1 MSFDEEKMND
11 STATSAL
18 TSVFVIVRRVKTM
31 AACVALFG
39 GLVIGSA
46 RAQDAAPAPPAKKTM
61 KIDGIAVQKPPQKL
75 EGVQKTVSGHVE
87 VAGGKIYYEE
97 CGSGPSAVI
106 LLHDQ
111 WLHSVTWDD
120 EWRPLCTKYHTV
132 RYDRR
137 GYGKSEAAKAAYS
150 QVEDLLA
157 VVNDR
162 KVQRAVL
169 VGSSTGAGV
178 SLDFALVHPEL
189 VEGLFLIGPIVDG
202 LPTSTEFEVR
212 AARNSAP
219 LKDGDAKAA
228 AENWSRDHYIFGEG
242 HDAERAKFLATL
254 DASLQDLKNG
264 DEFVTHG
271 SPATGTRL
279 KEIHVPTEILV
290 GEADIADVHAE
301 AGAIEEGI
309 VGAQRDVVINAGDL
323 VQLEQPDIVMEKLT
337 NFVDRQ
343 ERVAVDVPVDV
354 LQSYV
359 GTYTSR
365 DRGLTV
371 MLDGNRLMA
380 QAPGQASAQLF
391 AESRTKFFFR
401 TSDVEVEF
409 TKDPAGRV
417 RAVIYQDGETIKAVR
432 M

>member
-1 MSFDEEKMND
+1 MSSYDQKFCD
-11 STATSAL
+11 
-18 TSVFVIVRRVKTM
+18 RVM
-31 AACVALFG
+31 RVG
-39 GLVIGSA
+39 RGLVCAAAAAMMCVCAAHG
-46 RAQDAAPAPPAKKTM
+46 QDTTPPPAGKKKM
-61 KIDGIAVQKPPQKL
+61 KVDGVAVEKTPQRL

-87 VAGGKIYYEE
+87 VAGGKIDYEE
-97 CGSGPSAVI
+97 CGSGPAAVV

-120 EWRPLCTKYHTV
+120 EWRPLCAKYHTV

-137 GYGKSEAAKAAYS
+137 GYGKSEAAKASYS
-150 QVEDLLA
+150 PADDLLA
-157 VVNDR
+157 VINDR
-162 KVQRAVL
+162 KIQRAVL

-178 SLDFALVHPEL
+178 SLDFALAHPEL
-189 VEGLFLIGPIVDG
+189 LEGLFLIGPIVDG

-212 AARNSAP
+212 MARNSAP

-228 AENWSRDHYIFGEG
+228 AENWSKDHYIFGEG
-242 HDAERAKFLATL
+242 HDAERAKFLTTL
-254 DASLQDLKNG
+254 EASLQNLKNS

-271 SPATGTRL
+271 SPATGSRL

-301 AGAIEEGI
+301 AGTIEEGV
-309 VGAQRDVVINAGDL
+309 VGSQRDVVINAGDL
-323 VQLEQPDIVMEKLT
+323 VQLEQPDIVIEKLT

-343 ERVAVDVPVDV
+343 ERIAVDVPVDV

-359 GTYTSR
+359 GTYTAR

-371 MLDGNRLMA
+371 MLDGNHLMA

-409 TKDPAGRV
+409 TKDSAGRL
-417 RAVIYQDGETIKAVR
+417 RAVIYQDGETIKAAR

>member
-1 MSFDEEKMND
+1 MSFHKRKLSDGVLR
-11 STATSAL
+11 A
-18 TSVFVIVRRVKTM
+18 RRGFAC
-31 AACVALFG
+31 AAVAAMCVCA
-39 GLVIGSA
+39 A
-46 RAQDAAPAPPAKKTM
+46 NAQNPAPPKKTM
-61 KIDGIAVQKPPQKL
+61 KADGIAVEKTPQKL

-87 VAGGKIYYEE
+87 VANGKIYYEE
-97 CGSGPSAVI
+97 CGSGPTAVI

-111 WLHSVTWDD
+111 WLPSATWDE

-137 GYGKSEAAKAAYS
+137 GYGHSEAAKAEYS
-150 QVEDLLA
+150 PVEDLLA
-157 VVNDR
+157 VINDR

-178 SLDFALVHPEL
+178 SLDFALAHPEL
-189 VEGLFLIGPIVDG
+189 LQGLFLIGPIVDG
-202 LPTSTEFEVR
+202 LPTSAEFEVR

-219 LKDGDAKAA
+219 LKEGDAKSA

-242 HDAERAKFLATL
+242 HDPERVKFLATL
-254 DASLQDLKNG
+254 DANLQDLKNG
-264 DEFVTHG
+264 DELVTRS
-271 SPATGTRL
+271 SPATATRL

-290 GEADIADVHAE
+290 GESDIADVHAE

-359 GTYTSR
+359 GTYTAR

-371 MLDGNRLMA
+371 MLDGDHLVA

-409 TKDPAGRV
+409 TKDSTGRL
-417 RAVIYQDGETIKAVR
+417 RAVIYQDGETIKAAR

>member
-1 MSFDEEKMND
+1 MSFYDQKFCD
-11 STATSAL
+11 
-18 TSVFVIVRRVKTM
+18 RVM
-31 AACVALFG
+31 RMG
-39 GLVIGSA
+39 RGLVCAAVAIICVCAAHG
-46 RAQDAAPAPPAKKTM
+46 QDTAPPPAGKKKM
-61 KIDGIAVQKPPQKL
+61 KVDGVAVEKTPQRL

-97 CGSGPSAVI
+97 CGSGPAAVV

-120 EWRPLCTKYHTV
+120 DWRPLCAKYHTV

-150 QVEDLLA
+150 PADDLLA
-157 VVNDR
+157 VINDR
-162 KVQRAVL
+162 KIQRAIL
-169 VGSSTGAGV
+169 VGSSTGASV
-178 SLDFALVHPEL
+178 SLDFALAHPEL
-189 VEGLFLIGPIVDG
+189 LEGLFLIGPIVDG
-202 LPTSTEFEVR
+202 LPTSAEFDVR
-212 AARNSAP
+212 MARNSAP

-228 AENWSRDHYIFGEG
+228 AENWSKDHYIFGEG
-242 HDAERAKFLATL
+242 HDAERAKFLTTL
-254 DASLQDLKNG
+254 DASLQNLKNS
-264 DEFVTHG
+264 DEFVTHS
-271 SPATGTRL
+271 SPATGSRL

-301 AGAIEEGI
+301 AGTIEEGI

-354 LQSYV
+354 LQTYV

-371 MLDGNRLMA
+371 MLDGNHLMA

-409 TKDPAGRV
+409 TKDSAGRL
-417 RAVIYQDGETIKAVR
+417 RAVIYQDGETIKAAR

>member
-1 MSFDEEKMND
+1 MNFYD
-11 STATSAL
+11 RKL
-18 TSVFVIVRRVKTM
+18 CDRLMRV
-31 AACVALFG
+31 G
-39 GLVIGSA
+39 RGLVCAAATMLCLSA
-46 RAQDAAPAPPAKKTM
+46 AHGQDTTAPPAGKKKM
-61 KIDGIAVQKPPQKL
+61 KVDGVAVEKTPQKL
-75 EGVQKTVSGHVE
+75 EGVQKTVSGRVE

-97 CGSGPSAVI
+97 CGSGPAAVV

-120 EWRPLCTKYHTV
+120 EWRPLCAKYHTV

-150 QVEDLLA
+150 PADDLLA
-157 VVNDR
+157 VINDR
-162 KVQRAVL
+162 KIQRAVL

-178 SLDFALVHPEL
+178 SLDFALAHPEL
-189 VEGLFLIGPIVDG
+189 LEGLFLIGPIVDG
-202 LPTSTEFEVR
+202 LPTGTEFNVR
-212 AARNSAP
+212 AARNSSP

-228 AENWSRDHYIFGEG
+228 AENWSKDHYIFGEG
-242 HDAERAKFLATL
+242 HEAERAKFLTTL
-254 DASLQDLKNG
+254 DASLQNLKNS
-264 DEFVTHG
+264 DEFVTHS

-290 GEADIADVHAE
+290 GEADIADVHAQ
-301 AGAIEEGI
+301 AGTIEEGV
-309 VGAQRDVVINAGDL
+309 VGSQRDVVINAGDL

-359 GTYTSR
+359 GTYTAR

-371 MLDGNRLMA
+371 MLDGNHLMA

-401 TSDVEVEF
+401 TADVEVEF
-409 TKDPAGRV
+409 TKDSAGRL
-417 RAVIYQDGETIKAVR
+417 RAVIYQDGETIKAAR

>member
-1 MSFDEEKMND
+1 MSFYDQKFCD
-11 STATSAL
+11 
-18 TSVFVIVRRVKTM
+18 RVM
-31 AACVALFG
+31 RMG
-39 GLVIGSA
+39 RGLVCAAVAIICVCAAHG
-46 RAQDAAPAPPAKKTM
+46 QDTAPPPAGKKKM
-61 KIDGIAVQKPPQKL
+61 KVDGVAVEKTPQRL

-97 CGSGPSAVI
+97 CGSGPAAVV

-120 EWRPLCTKYHTV
+120 DWRPLCAKYHTV

-150 QVEDLLA
+150 PADDLLA
-157 VVNDR
+157 VINDR
-162 KVQRAVL
+162 KIQRAIL
-169 VGSSTGAGV
+169 VGSSTGASV
-178 SLDFALVHPEL
+178 SLDFALAHPEL
-189 VEGLFLIGPIVDG
+189 LEGLFLIGPIVDG
-202 LPTSTEFEVR
+202 LPTSAEFDVR
-212 AARNSAP
+212 MARNSAP
-219 LKDGDAKAA
+219 RKDGDAKAA
-228 AENWSRDHYIFGEG
+228 AENWSKDHYIFGEG
-242 HDAERAKFLATL
+242 HDAERAKFLTTL
-254 DASLQDLKNG
+254 DASLQNLKNS
-264 DEFVTHG
+264 DEFVTHS
-271 SPATGTRL
+271 SPATGSRL

-301 AGAIEEGI
+301 AGTIEEGI

-354 LQSYV
+354 LQTYV

-371 MLDGNRLMA
+371 MLDGNHLMA

-409 TKDPAGRV
+409 TKDSAGRL
-417 RAVIYQDGETIKAVR
+417 RAVIYQDGETIKAAR

>member
-1 MSFDEEKMND
+1 MMNFHEKEL
-11 STATSAL
+11 SGRVLCATRAL
-18 TSVFVIVRRVKTM
+18 M
-31 AACVALFG
+31 CAAVAALCVC
-39 GLVIGSA
+39 VGSA
-46 RAQDAAPAPPAKKTM
+46 RAQDATPAPMPAAKKKM
-61 KIDGIAVQKPPQKL
+61 KVDGIAVEKAPQKL
-75 EGVQKTVSGHVE
+75 EGVQKTVTGHVE
-87 VAGGKIYYEE
+87 VAGSKIYYDE
-97 CGSGPSAVI
+97 CGAGPVAVI

-111 WLHSVTWDD
+111 WLHSVTWED
-120 EWRPLCTKYHTV
+120 EWHPLCAKYHTV

-137 GYGKSEAAKAAYS
+137 GYGRSETAKAAYS
-150 QVEDLLA
+150 PTEDLLA
-157 VVNDR
+157 VINDR
-162 KVQRAVL
+162 KIQRAVL

-178 SLDFALVHPEL
+178 SLDFAVAHPEL
-189 VEGLFLIGPIVDG
+189 VQGLFLIGPIVDG

-212 AARNSAP
+212 TARNSSP

-228 AENWSRDHYIFGEG
+228 AENWSKDHYLFGEG
-242 HDAERAKFLATL
+242 HDAERAKFLTTL

-264 DEFVTHG
+264 NEFVTHG
-271 SPATGTRL
+271 SPATATRL

-290 GEADIADVHAE
+290 GESDIADVHAE
-301 AGAIEEGI
+301 AGAIEEAV

-343 ERVAVDVPVDV
+343 ERVAVDVPADV

-359 GTYTSR
+359 GTYTAR

-371 MLDGNRLMA
+371 MMDGDHLMA

-409 TKDPAGRV
+409 TKDAAGRL
-417 RAVIYQDGETIKAVR
+417 RAVIYQDGETIKAAR